1 METPMPSTRR
11 LPTLAPLL
19 LTLVGAPVLAQDVD
33 PATLYEVTTEGTS
46 TQVKAG
52 GQGTFVLAIK
62 SKPGAHVSDEAPL
75 KLELTGKQL
84 TPALK
89 TLTREQS
96 VAKKADGQQFVDPRF
111 EVPFTAVS
119 AGKGTLDATL
129 TFFIC
134 TEKICARQKKTF
146 SLPVEVQ

>member
-1 METPMPSTRR
+1 MPSPRR
-11 LPTLAPLL
+11 FPHLATLL
-19 LTLVGAPVLAQDVD
+19 LTLVSAPVLAQDVD

-62 SKPGAHVSDEAPL
+62 SKAGAHVSDEAPL
-75 KLELTGKQL
+75 KLELKGTQL
-84 TPALK
+84 TPAQK
-89 TLTREQS
+89 TLTLEQS
-96 VAKKADGQQFVDPRF
+96 VAKKAQGQQYVDPRF
-111 EVPFTAVS
+111 EVPFTAAT

>member
-1 METPMPSTRR
+1 MPSPRR
-11 LPTLAPLL
+11 FPHLATLL
-19 LTLVGAPVLAQDVD
+19 LTLVSAPVLAQDVD

-62 SKPGAHVSDEAPL
+62 SKAGAHVSDEAPL
-75 KLELTGKQL
+75 KLELKGTQL
-84 TPALK
+84 TPAQK
-89 TLTREQS
+89 TLTLEQS
-96 VAKKADGQQFVDPRF
+96 VAKKAQGQPYVDPRF
-111 EVPFTAVS
+111 EVPFTAAT